1 MAIGTSVH
9 VQCSW
14 LLQLM
19 SSLFLI
25 RSPAANR
32 SFSRQAQALK
42 QDASQMGK
50 QEMTVSL
57 PHCASIKL
65 GGRMRACCLLLQVN
79 GDSDANACSYG
90 ETSRSA
96 IRGGPWIA
104 TVADFPQSALY
115 VSFTRSASHFPFVA

>member
-1 MAIGTSVH
+1 
-9 VQCSW
+9 
-14 LLQLM
+14 
-19 SSLFLI
+19 
-25 RSPAANR
+25 
-32 SFSRQAQALK
+32 
-42 QDASQMGK
+42 MGE
-50 QEMTVSL
+50 QEMKVSL

-65 GGRMRACCLLLQVN
+65 GSRMRVCCLLLQIN

-115 VSFTRSASHFPFVA
+115 VSIMQTACS